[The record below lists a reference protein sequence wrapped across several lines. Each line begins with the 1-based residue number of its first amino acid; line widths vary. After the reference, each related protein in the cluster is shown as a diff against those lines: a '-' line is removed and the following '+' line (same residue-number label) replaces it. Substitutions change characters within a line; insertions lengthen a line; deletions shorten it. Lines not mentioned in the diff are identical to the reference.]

1 MLKIETFDNL
11 TGGQS
16 FFKAVG
22 HPLAAPKIDDLLTQ
36 LGRYE
41 KVALYDPQGWL
52 LPFNEIHSLA
62 RLNVSGVYV
71 QKFEAI
77 GTSLV
82 GHVAKPVTQL
92 MENPPQALFILS
104 FDEEVLLSHLTPF
117 LPRTIKVYSLKDV
130 KVDGALLT
138 NPKKYLDPLNFATNF
153 AFFRDEAGLHT
164 RLATA
169 NYWTG
174 YSQKPVKIWCR
185 LFDAAGTEI
194 VTWEEALAQAGESF
208 VLDSKEI
215 RARFNLGDFCGQVFL
230 HVVGAAGHDIVK
242 YGLDIYSDDGS
253 VLSCTHDANAWPADY
268 YAGLP
273 APRADEDVIF
283 WVQNSHRCPIPK
295 GVVTFN
301 PMGRDQESVSL
312 DQEVPPF
319 GSVGVSIK
327 SLMPTLHWPSQIEIF
342 AGKHFVRPRYEVI
355 RGACR
360 RIAHANVE
368 RTNLAPDPTLKT
380 LSPLFGKGFILP
392 APILPWR
399 QWQSEVLPTPMARS
413 QMTLPLTLLIYDA
426 DGHEMAEHR
435 LGCLKR
441 TDSVAVVVNELLAG
455 LPDKAGKGY
464 GHMELVY
471 DFEAGDAAD
480 GWLHGLFRYENAD
493 HQTESSFGGHIYNTA
508 LTYKTQPHSYRG
520 APPGLTTRLFLP
532 TGIEGT
538 TALCHLIYPASTAW
552 HPLSETFLTLHNAR
566 GESVATGKIAIPCGG
581 SRFWTL
587 QDIFSSDHLQN
598 AGKNAYV
605 IIRDTTCRLFG
616 YHGLVDTKGRLCL
629 DHMFGF

>member
-1 MLKIETFDNL
+1 M
-11 TGGQS
+11 
-16 FFKAVG
+16 G

-92 MENPPQALFILS
+92 METCPRRYLS
-104 FDEEVLLSHLTPF
+104 CPSMKRCCWTPF

-253 VLSCTHDANAWPADY
+253 VLSCTP
-268 YAGLP
+268 
-273 APRADEDVIF
+273 
-283 WVQNSHRCPIPK
+283 
-295 GVVTFN
+295 
-301 PMGRDQESVSL
+301 
-312 DQEVPPF
+312 
-319 GSVGVSIK
+319 
-327 SLMPTLHWPSQIEIF
+327 
-342 AGKHFVRPRYEVI
+342 
-355 RGACR
+355 
-360 RIAHANVE
+360 
-368 RTNLAPDPTLKT
+368 
-380 LSPLFGKGFILP
+380 
-392 APILPWR
+392 
-399 QWQSEVLPTPMARS
+399 
-413 QMTLPLTLLIYDA
+413 
-426 DGHEMAEHR
+426 
-435 LGCLKR
+435 
-441 TDSVAVVVNELLAG
+441 
-455 LPDKAGKGY
+455 
-464 GHMELVY
+464 
-471 DFEAGDAAD
+471 
-480 GWLHGLFRYENAD
+480 
-493 HQTESSFGGHIYNTA
+493 
-508 LTYKTQPHSYRG
+508 
-520 APPGLTTRLFLP
+520 
-532 TGIEGT
+532 
-538 TALCHLIYPASTAW
+538 
-552 HPLSETFLTLHNAR
+552 
-566 GESVATGKIAIPCGG
+566 
-581 SRFWTL
+581 
-587 QDIFSSDHLQN
+587 
-598 AGKNAYV
+598 
-605 IIRDTTCRLFG
+605 
-616 YHGLVDTKGRLCL
+616 
-629 DHMFGF
+629 